1 MSDALSTLLPT
12 SGGIPQG
19 PILGPSLFDIYFQDG
34 PEYVKSPSAMFADVT
49 LTYETD
55 FWQSRNT
62 CSLRWDCRLLQGW
75 ATTWNMIFNV
85 KKSAVM
91 RIGTKHCSALTPSLQ
106 PIHLWSDPVV
116 KKDCVQYLGVSLAES
131 LAWSNHVADL
141 IKNIRP
147 SFF

>member
-1 MSDALSTLLPT
+1 MVYILLGKPAHLYYGERCTINLT
-12 SGGIPQG
+12 SNVKWRPQG
-19 PILGPSLFDIYFQDG
+19 SVLGPLLFVLYFRDI
-34 PEYVKSPSAMFADVT
+34 PESVKSPSAMFADVT

-91 RIGTKHCSALTPSLQ
+91 RIGTKHCSALPPFHQ
-106 PIHLWSDPVV
+106 PIYLGSDPVV
-116 KKDCVQYLGVSLAES
+116 EKDCVQFFGVSLTKS
-131 LAWSNHVADL
+131 LT
-141 IKNIRP
+141 
-147 SFF
+147 